1 MSFFEDSKYHSLYKP
16 TYVNLRWIAI
26 LGQLITVYVVYF
38 YFNFKFNFFLSNIAI
53 LIGVFSNLY
62 LFFFYKGT
70 YLSNKLSFLILNL
83 DIYQLGFLLF
93 LTGGVSNP
101 FVIFLILPCV
111 FSSTNLDIK
120 TNFLLVSQTTLLIFL
135 LTFFHFDLPWP
146 LSESFIVSDYYY
158 YSIPFSLFI
167 GLIFLN
173 YFGLKFGA
181 EARIRKEA
189 LNKMEEIM
197 AKEHELLSL
206 GGQAAAAAHSFGTPF
221 STIKI
226 IAQDLLEQFKDDIN
240 VKKDL
245 ELLVS
250 QIQRCNQ
257 ILKKLTLDPITK
269 DDFITRNITIET
281 SIIEIIKSFEEISD
295 KVFLF
300 NFDKNVYQEK
310 INNSIEIIY
319 GLRNF
324 IGNANKYS
332 KKTVYITLVGD
343 INFTKILI
351 EDDGKGFS
359 KEILNKIGQPY
370 LKDIDED
377 KSGLGLGIFIGKT
390 LLEKNYADL
399 KFKNSKKYGGAK
411 IEIVWKNSDL
421 KKM

>member
-38 YFNFKFNFFLSNIAI
+38 YFNFEFNFFLSNIAI

-120 TNFLLVSQTTLLIFL
+120 TNFLLVSQTTLLIVL

-158 YSIPFSLFI
+158 YSIPFSLFV

-332 KKTVYITLVGD
+332 KKKVYITLVGD
-343 INFTKILI
+343 INFTKVLI
-351 EDDGKGFS
+351 EDDGKGLS

-370 LKDIDED
+370 LKDVDED

-421 KKM
+421 KKI

>member
-1 MSFFEDSKYHSLYKP
+1 MNFFEDSKYYSLYKP

-26 LGQLITVYVVYF
+26 LGQLITVYVVNF
-38 YFNFKFNFFLSNIAI
+38 YFNFEFSFLLSNIAI
-53 LIGVFSNLY
+53 LIGVFSNIY
-62 LFFFYKGT
+62 LLFFYKGS
-70 YLSNKLSFLILNL
+70 YLSNKLAFFILNL
-83 DIYQLGFLLF
+83 DIFQLGFLLF

-111 FSSTNLDIK
+111 FSSSNLDIK
-120 TNFLLVSQTTLLIFL
+120 TNFLLVSETILFIIF
-135 LTFFHFDLPWP
+135 LTFFNYDLPWP
-146 LSESFIVSDYYY
+146 ISESFLVSDYYY
-158 YSIPFSLFI
+158 YSIPFSLFVA
-167 GLIFLN
+167 LIFLN

-226 IAQDLLEQFKDDIN
+226 IAQDLLDQFKEDIN

-257 ILKKLTLDPITK
+257 ILKKLTLNPITK
-269 DDFITRNITIET
+269 DDFINRNVTIET
-281 SIIEIIKSFEEISD
+281 SLSEIIKSFEEISE
-295 KVFLF
+295 KKFKYNF
-300 NFDKNVYQEK
+300 NKDIYQEK

-332 KKTVYITLVGD
+332 KEYVYITLLGD
-343 INFTKILI
+343 INFTKVII
-351 EDDGKGFS
+351 EDDGDGFS
-359 KEILNKIGQPY
+359 NEIRNKIGQPY
-370 LKDIDED
+370 LKDIDKK

-390 LLEKNYADL
+390 LLEKNYAKL
-399 KFKNSKKYGGAK
+399 NFENSSKYSGAK
-411 IEIVWKNSDL
+411 IEIIWKNLDL
-421 KKM
+421 KKI

>member
-38 YFNFKFNFFLSNIAI
+38 YFNFEFNFFLSNIAI

-93 LTGGVSNP
+93 LTVGVSNP

-120 TNFLLVSQTTLLIFL
+120 TNFLLVTQTTLLIVL

-146 LSESFIVSDYYY
+146 LSESFVVSDYYY
-158 YSIPFSLFI
+158 YSIPFSLFV

-300 NFDKNVYQEK
+300 NFDKDAYQEK

-332 KKTVYITLVGD
+332 KKKVYITLVGD
-343 INFTKILI
+343 INFTKVLI
-351 EDDGKGFS
+351 EDDGKGLS

-370 LKDIDED
+370 LKDVDED

-421 KKM
+421 KKI

>member
-120 TNFLLVSQTTLLIFL
+120 TNFLLVSQTTLLIVL

-158 YSIPFSLFI
+158 YSIPFSLFV

-300 NFDKNVYQEK
+300 NFDKDAYQEK

-332 KKTVYITLVGD
+332 KKKVYITLVGD
-343 INFTKILI
+343 INFTKVLI
-351 EDDGKGFS
+351 EDDGKGLS

-370 LKDIDED
+370 LKDVDED

-421 KKM
+421 KKI

>member
-120 TNFLLVSQTTLLIFL
+120 TNFLLVSQTTLLIIL

-158 YSIPFSLFI
+158 YSIPFSLFV

-300 NFDKNVYQEK
+300 NFDKDAYQEK

-332 KKTVYITLVGD
+332 KKKVYITLVGD
-343 INFTKILI
+343 INFTKVLI
-351 EDDGKGFS
+351 EDDGKGLS

-370 LKDIDED
+370 LKDVDED

-399 KFKNSKKYGGAK
+399 KFENSKKYGGAK

-421 KKM
+421 KKI

>member
-120 TNFLLVSQTTLLIFL
+120 TNFLLVSQTTLLIVL

-158 YSIPFSLFI
+158 YSIPFSLFV

-300 NFDKNVYQEK
+300 NFDKDAYQEK

-332 KKTVYITLVGD
+332 KKKVYITLMGD
-343 INFTKILI
+343 INFTKVLI
-351 EDDGKGFS
+351 EDDGKGLS

-370 LKDIDED
+370 LKDVDED
-377 KSGLGLGIFIGKT
+377 KPGLGLGIFIGKT

-421 KKM
+421 KKI

>member
-38 YFNFKFNFFLSNIAI
+38 YFNFKFNFILSNIAI

-120 TNFLLVSQTTLLIFL
+120 TNFLLVSQTTLLIVL

-146 LSESFIVSDYYY
+146 LSESFVVSDYYY

-181 EARIRKEA
+181 EARTRKEA

-226 IAQDLLEQFKDDIN
+226 IAQDLLEQFKDN
-240 VKKDL
+240 TNAKKDL

-295 KVFLF
+295 KVFVF
-300 NFDKNVYQEK
+300 NFDKDAYQEK

-332 KKTVYITLVGD
+332 KKNVYITLVGD

-351 EDDGKGFS
+351 EDDGKGLS

-370 LKDIDED
+370 LKDIDQN

-390 LLEKNYADL
+390 LLEKNYAGL

-421 KKM
+421 KKI